1 VNKLFFSAK
10 KEILLVIRD
19 FPGLLILFLMPVL
32 LMTVVILAQEYTLRN
47 QLGKTRLLFIDESHS
62 GFTSSLRENLSSSG
76 FFEPDASAQVSHI
89 TKENAKELI
98 NSGKYPI
105 GLYIGPAD
113 SALEIISDPALS
125 GLYRTNL
132 VTPLKYLIKG
142 TQTRNIIE
150 KMLSMSAGD
159 MKPLIDKTIEES
171 TGKLPAVKES
181 FAGSEMQEIRPTAIQ
196 NIVPGF
202 ILFAMFFIVIPLSA
216 SIISEKSEG
225 AFQRLRTLP
234 VGFGVI
240 LGSKVL
246 VYFIVCLVQFFLM
259 MLVGLWVFPHFFGL
273 PQLQIGNNIAAI
285 LFATLASS
293 LAAIGFGIL
302 VGSALGTIAQA
313 SLFGSVMVVLL
324 GVISGTFLP
333 VYVMPKSIQSLSLIS
348 PMRWGIDNY
357 IDVFVRGGGILSIL
371 PRSLLLFVFFIFTMI
386 SSVYIFTMRKA

>member
-1 VNKLFFSAK
+1 
-10 KEILLVIRD
+10 
-19 FPGLLILFLMPVL
+19 
-32 LMTVVILAQEYTLRN
+32 
-47 QLGKTRLLFIDESHS
+47 
-62 GFTSSLRENLSSSG
+62 
-76 FFEPDASAQVSHI
+76 
-89 TKENAKELI
+89 
-98 NSGKYPI
+98 
-105 GLYIGPAD
+105 
-113 SALEIISDPALS
+113 
-125 GLYRTNL
+125 
-132 VTPLKYLIKG
+132 
-142 TQTRNIIE
+142 
-150 KMLSMSAGD
+150 
-159 MKPLIDKTIEES
+159 
-171 TGKLPAVKES
+171 
-181 FAGSEMQEIRPTAIQ
+181 
-196 NIVPGF
+196 
-202 ILFAMFFIVIPLSA
+202 
-216 SIISEKSEG
+216 
-225 AFQRLRTLP
+225 
-234 VGFGVI
+234 
-240 LGSKVL
+240 
-246 VYFIVCLVQFFLM
+246 M